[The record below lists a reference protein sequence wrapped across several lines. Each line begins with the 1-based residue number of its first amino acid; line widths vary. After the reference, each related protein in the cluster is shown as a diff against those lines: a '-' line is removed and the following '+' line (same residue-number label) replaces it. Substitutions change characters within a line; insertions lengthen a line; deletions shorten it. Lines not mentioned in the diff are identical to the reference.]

1 MPPKAPIGVTRAR
14 ADLPNGA
21 TSTPPT
27 RPARSARSNR
37 RSISS
42 PTIKSQLPALKLSWG
57 KTADTIVNNGH
68 TIQLN
73 FAEGSTLKLG
83 DTTYKLLQVH
93 FHRPSEHLIGGKSFP
108 MEAHFVHR
116 ADSGGLAVVGVM
128 FSEGKPNAT
137 FGKIVATMP
146 AKEGPAVKADAAI
159 NPNGLLPAKL
169 GYYRYPGSLTTPPC
183 SEVVEWLV
191 LTDPIQV
198 AASRCRGFRKTLSDE
213 CAPGAEGQSPLRA
226 AVELSGRLPV
236 SPCGRQVTHSQ
247 RIGTRRMRGLSPLRA
262 LLDPRAL
269 HAVRHLLS
277 QGDDGESY
285 ALRASAPSIMSTAF
299 CTPYTAT
306 NEPKRGPFSWPS
318 STW

>member
-1 MPPKAPIGVTRAR
+1 MDRRNLLKALAGLAVCPVCTTAGFAAEGAHWSYEGAGAPAKWGDLDAANKACSLGSQQSPINIG
-14 ADLPNGA
+14 
-21 TSTPPT
+21 
-27 RPARSARSNR
+27 
-37 RSISS
+37 

-93 FHRPSEHLIGGKSFP
+93 FHRPSEHLIGGKNFP

-137 FGKIVATMP
+137 FSKIVATMP
-146 AKEGPAVKADAAI
+146 AKEGPAVKTVAAI

-191 LTDPIQV
+191 LTNPIQV
-198 AASRCRGFRKTLSDE
+198 AAADVAAFAKLYPMNARPAQRDNRRYVL
-213 CAPGAEGQSPLRA
+213 QS
-226 AVELSGRLPV
+226 
-236 SPCGRQVTHSQ
+236 
-247 RIGTRRMRGLSPLRA
+247 I
-262 LLDPRAL
+262 
-269 HAVRHLLS
+269 
-277 QGDDGESY
+277 
-285 ALRASAPSIMSTAF
+285 
-299 CTPYTAT
+299 
-306 NEPKRGPFSWPS
+306 
-318 STW
+318 